1 MRERRNETMK
11 LENILPYKLNLQF
24 FAEGEGDNPG
34 ADNNPSGEGEE
45 GKPEVLELTPE
56 ELQKKIESESD
67 RKLAKVLERKQKEWE
82 KQFQEKLEQ
91 EKKEAERL
99 AKLSE
104 RERKEEELR
113 KREEELQE
121 RLRQLELKELK
132 ADAIADLNNKGL
144 PTEFANFLLA
154 DNAEKTL
161 ENINN
166 FKHAFDKAVNEAV
179 KEKLRQDT
187 PPAGGGQISN
197 KNPFSKEHFNLT
209 EQGKLIR
216 ENPEQAKQLMIQ
228 AGVNPAKYGL

>member
-1 MRERRNETMK
+1 MK

-34 ADNNPSGEGEE
+34 ADDNPSGEGEQ

-56 ELQKKIESESD
+56 ELQSKIDSETDKRIAKALETHRKKWEE
-67 RKLAKVLERKQKEWE
+67 EFKQKLEEE
-82 KQFQEKLEQ
+82 KR
-91 EKKEAERL
+91 EAERL

-144 PTEFANFLLA
+144 PAEFADFLLA

-166 FKHAFDKAVNEAV
+166 FKQAFDKAVNEAV

-187 PPAGGGQISN
+187 PKASGGTSGFTN
-197 KNPFSKEHFNLT
+197 K
-209 EQGKLIR
+209 KLSEMSYLER
-216 ENPEQAKQLMIQ
+216 LELKQNNPELYKKLAK
-228 AGVNPAKYGL
+228 GE